1 MPIHRQGVMYAMV
14 VLFLSCTLSFGQ
26 FQNGNQTQVLELPLL
41 SQNAH
46 VSQRIGLTDINI
58 SYHRPLANG
67 RKIFGTVVPYGRVW
81 RAGANENT
89 TIEFTDPVTIEGK
102 ALDKGVYGLH
112 MIPNED
118 HWTIIFSKNS
128 TSWGSFTYDQK
139 EDALRVDVK
148 PQAAEAHDALSYD
161 FDNLKADSAV
171 ITMRWDRVAVPFQIG
186 VNVKD
191 TTLVS
196 LHNQLRGLVQFD
208 WRGWN
213 DGATYLL
220 DNKID
225 LDEALQW
232 SDRSIQNEERFDNL
246 MTKAR
251 ALTALNRNQEAVT
264 VRDKALNLAT
274 VLQMHFYG
282 RQLQAE
288 NKQSEAFAVYRENAK
303 KHPTEWVV
311 HTGMARVYSGEG
323 DFKKAADEM
332 KIAAASAPND
342 LQKSYLE
349 GLLKRLEEK
358 QDINK

>member
-1 MPIHRQGVMYAMV
+1 MPTHRPGVMYATV
-14 VLFLSCTLSFGQ
+14 VLFVSCTLSFGQ

-41 SQNAH
+41 SQHAL

-102 ALDKGVYGLH
+102 PLDKGVYGLH

-196 LHNQLRGLVQFD
+196 LRNQLRGLVQFD
-208 WRGWN
+208 WSGWN
-213 DGATYLL
+213 DGANYLL
-220 DNKID
+220 DSKMN
-225 LDEALQW
+225 LDDALSW
-232 SDRSIQNEERFDNL
+232 CDRSIGIEERYDNL
-246 MTKAR
+246 LTKSR
-251 ALTALNRNQEAVT
+251 VLTALNRTQEAT
-264 VRDKALNLAT
+264 ATREKALNVASA
-274 VLQMHFYG
+274 LQMHFYA

-288 NKQSEAFAVYRENAK
+288 NKQNEAFAVYRTNAK
-303 KHPTEWVV
+303 KHPTDWIV

-323 DFKKAADEM
+323 DFGKAADEM
-332 KIAAASAPND
+332 KLAATAAPNPQ
-342 LQKSYLE
+342 QKTYLE
-349 GLLKRLEEK
+349 GLVKRLEAK